1 MRNILAANSTHCPKA
16 DGCLQGCSRRHSRA
30 GRTDVAFE
38 RASGEKS
45 MPAAVTAQNETTVR
59 NLLAAFEGESNAHAK
74 YVAFAVKADQD
85 GLAGAASLFRA
96 AGRAEQI
103 HAGNHA
109 RVIKQLGGE
118 ATCEIHAVSVK
129 TTLENLKTALAGEQH
144 EIDVMYPEFLKEANA
159 RGNSAAIR
167 TFTGALEAE
176 KTHARLYGEA
186 IALLQDGKLDSW
198 IGTAREFYV
207 CPVCGYT
214 SETEE
219 EHERCPVCNC
229 LWEKFE
235 IIR

>member
-1 MRNILAANSTHCPKA
+1 MSAV
-16 DGCLQGCSRRHSRA
+16 
-30 GRTDVAFE
+30 VAE
-38 RASGEKS
+38 NAI
-45 MPAAVTAQNETTVR
+45 TVQ

-74 YVAFAVKADQD
+74 YTAFAVKADAD
-85 GLAGAASLFRA
+85 GLHGAASLFRA
-96 AGRAEQI
+96 AARAEQI
-103 HAGNHA
+103 HAANHA

-118 ATCEIHAVSVK
+118 AQCEIHTVEVK
-129 TTLENLKTALAGEQH
+129 ATLENLKAALSGEQY
-144 EIDVMYPEFLKEANA
+144 EIDTMYPGFLEEATARNA
-159 RGNSAAIR
+159 TSAIR

-186 IALLQDGKLDSW
+186 IALLVGGKKDSW
-198 IGTAREFYV
+198 IGAARDFYV

-229 LWEKFE
+229 PWERFE

>member
-1 MRNILAANSTHCPKA
+1 
-16 DGCLQGCSRRHSRA
+16 
-30 GRTDVAFE
+30 
-38 RASGEKS
+38 
-45 MPAAVTAQNETTVR
+45 MPAIAAENEITVN

-74 YVAFAVKADQD
+74 YTAFALKADED
-85 GLAGAASLFRA
+85 GFLGAAGLFRA

-103 HAGNHA
+103 HAANHA
-109 RVIKQLGGE
+109 RVIKQMGGE
-118 ATCEIHAVSVK
+118 ARCVIHPVDVK
-129 TTLENLKTALAGEQH
+129 TTLDNLKAALGGEQH
-144 EIDVMYPEFLKEANA
+144 EIDVMYPEFLREAKAHANTL
-159 RGNSAAIR
+159 AIR

-186 IALLQDGKLDSW
+186 IALLQGGKLDSW
-198 IGTAREFYV
+198 ISTAREFYV

-219 EHERCPVCNC
+219 EHERCPVCHC

>member
-1 MRNILAANSTHCPKA
+1 M
-16 DGCLQGCSRRHSRA
+16 
-30 GRTDVAFE
+30 
-38 RASGEKS
+38 SGISAEN
-45 MPAAVTAQNETTVR
+45 AVTVQ

-74 YVAFAVKADQD
+74 YTAFAVKADGD
-85 GLAGAASLFRA
+85 GLHGAASLFRA

-103 HAGNHA
+103 HAANHA

-118 ATCEIHAVSVK
+118 AACEIHAVEVK
-129 TTLENLKTALAGEQH
+129 TTLENLKAALGGEQY
-144 EIDVMYPEFLKEANA
+144 EIDTMYPGFLEEATA
-159 RGNSAAIR
+159 RKNTAAIR

-186 IALLQDGKLDSW
+186 IALLVGGKKDSW
-198 IGTAREFYV
+198 IGAARDFYV

-229 LWEKFE
+229 PWERFE